1 MFKSK
6 KDQANSARE
15 KEKKEGKKENILTKQ
30 IKLKPAQIVIGITT
44 IAIVLVAFILA
55 LSYFLTQNNKKLN
68 KENIELNP
76 ELARAMTY
84 DQFEDGDDVIS
95 ATDNVKFSSFF
106 LRDLNGDGYA
116 EKLKGTCK
124 ELGKQ
129 DTLYMELNVLTEGS
143 LKNGKI
149 EIVGKNFYYQ
159 SALPRDE
166 EFKESYIGPNIKT
179 IEFNEIENGTQKI
192 IIGKIRSG
200 DYSKKATMYDAI
212 GRNVKNYSRNDNKI
226 ILTGTYVDENGR
238 ETQIRKEVPL
248 TVDWYGTAACRIYN
262 TSKTYYDIEKRI
274 NKEKEQLV

>member
-1 MFKSK
+1 MAIFKK
-6 KDQANSARE
+6 N
-15 KEKKEGKKENILTKQ
+15 EKKEGKKENILTKQ

-44 IAIVLVAFILA
+44 IAIVLFAFILA

-179 IEFNEIENGTQKI
+179 IE
-192 IIGKIRSG
+192 
-200 DYSKKATMYDAI
+200 SK
-212 GRNVKNYSRNDNKI
+212 
-226 ILTGTYVDENGR
+226 ILT
-238 ETQIRKEVPL
+238 IRNQQVMIDRKVFKP
-248 TVDWYGTAACRIYN
+248 
-262 TSKTYYDIEKRI
+262 
-274 NKEKEQLV
+274 QL

>member
-15 KEKKEGKKENILTKQ
+15 KEKKEKKESILTKQ

-179 IEFNEIENGTQKI
+179 IEFNEIEN
-192 IIGKIRSG
+192 
-200 DYSKKATMYDAI
+200 
-212 GRNVKNYSRNDNKI
+212 
-226 ILTGTYVDENGR
+226 
-238 ETQIRKEVPL
+238 
-248 TVDWYGTAACRIYN
+248 
-262 TSKTYYDIEKRI
+262 
-274 NKEKEQLV
+274 

>member
-6 KDQANSARE
+6 KGQTNNV
-15 KEKKEGKKENILTKQ
+15 KLNEKKGEKKKNILTKQ

-149 EIVGKNFYYQ
+149 EIERKNLYYQ
-159 SALPRDE
+159 SALTKNED
-166 EFKESYIGPNIKT
+166 FK
-179 IEFNEIENGTQKI
+179 
-192 IIGKIRSG
+192 
-200 DYSKKATMYDAI
+200 
-212 GRNVKNYSRNDNKI
+212 
-226 ILTGTYVDENGR
+226 
-238 ETQIRKEVPL
+238 
-248 TVDWYGTAACRIYN
+248 
-262 TSKTYYDIEKRI
+262 
-274 NKEKEQLV
+274 